1 MSTRVITGGKVP
13 WVSPPYF
20 GANIGSKLR
29 SMPRLTTFVL
39 LTVVGLNLSSCTKK
53 LDGNTSFNEARKG
66 FQKELTT
73 DQRKAAIKDLQT
85 QTNWQAQ

>member
-1 MSTRVITGGKVP
+1 MSTRVTGGDVFLGVRRP
-13 WVSPPYF
+13 TS
-20 GANIGSKLR
+20 ALIGSKLR
-29 SMPRLTTFVL
+29 SMPRLTIFVL
-39 LTVVGLNLSSCTKK
+39 LKVVGPNLSGCTKK